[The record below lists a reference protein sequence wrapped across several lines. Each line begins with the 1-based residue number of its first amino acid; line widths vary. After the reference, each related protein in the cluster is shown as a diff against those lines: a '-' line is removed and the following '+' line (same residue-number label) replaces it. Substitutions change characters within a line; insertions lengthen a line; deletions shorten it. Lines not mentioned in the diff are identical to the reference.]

1 MQNVRVV
8 GNRTRRT
15 HTKGNIMT
23 PQTKQRLEW
32 NEQLMNRA
40 RMHKEWARWFELLM
54 ERTKLQNLAYQ
65 EENAA

>member
-1 MQNVRVV
+1 
-8 GNRTRRT
+8 
-15 HTKGNIMT
+15 MT

-54 ERTKLQNLAYQ
+54 ERTKLQNLADQ